1 MSSPLNITLTQD
13 EVLVLFEAL
22 AKLDEKAQLDVL
34 SEEERSAVWN
44 LEALC
49 EKSAEAI
56 FDPKYKDAF
65 DRAKARARK
74 KGLLFPLTD
83 EERIFVHNAL
93 NEVCHGIEISDPE
106 FQTRLGCDRDT
117 LIALLRRI

>member
-22 AKLDEKAQLDVL
+22 AKLDEKSQLDVL

-44 LEALC
+44 LEAMC
-49 EKSAEAI
+49 EKNVEAI
-56 FDPKYKDAF
+56 FDPQYKEVF
-65 DRAKARARK
+65 DRAKALARK

-83 EERIFVHNAL
+83 EERVYVHNAL
-93 NEVCHGIEISDPE
+93 NEICHGIDIADAE
-106 FQTRLGCDRDT
+106 FQTRVGCDRST
-117 LIALLRRI
+117 LVALLRRI